1 MVTLYGGGE
10 ALEAPGWSNTFR
22 TFSNFWSRNIFS
34 KTTIAR
40 SPTRRRNLAYI
51 GCSQLMRRLW
61 PELSWDITNRNIRYK
76 VFNSCLGYYFSNI
89 VIGHKNCSSTVLADC
104 CCVTL
109 MIASQSVAGTW
120 ELPESCNWTSP
131 SCLWLCDFVP
141 SLLAAC
147 SSSLNL
153 QTSWLTL
160 VTHDVLR
167 SKILRRPGNTSSYN
181 HTCYHNDGITR
192 WCVDCD
198 VIWCPVCPQA

>member
-1 MVTLYGGGE
+1 MVALYGGGE

-51 GCSQLMRRLW
+51 GRSQPMLRLW
-61 PELSWDITNRNIRYK
+61 PEVSWDITDRNIRYK
-76 VFNSCLGYYFSNI
+76 VLNSCLGYCYSI
-89 VIGHKNCSSTVLADC
+89 TVIGHKNCWSTVLADC

-109 MIASQSVAGTW
+109 MIASQSVAGSW
-120 ELPESCNWTSP
+120 ALRESCNWTSP

-160 VTHDVLR
+160 VTHLVVLP
-167 SKILRRPGNTSSYN
+167 KAWQHL
-181 HTCYHNDGITR
+181 
-192 WCVDCD
+192 
-198 VIWCPVCPQA
+198 QL